1 MVLAD
6 PHQNQKLFREF
17 LVCSGHYSGKNISSH
32 RFARYCLKTEPRSIH
47 ETKELQKGKLTKN
60 RNHKGK
66 FQKSKKYIQDL
77 NSEDH
82 AHLLLW
88 RTLLFKFRRTSENFR
103 FSRSPPESAVWVQ
116 IHVFAGQ
123 QQRLV
128 RKCQVSGVSLETD
141 SLGCLLFI
149 WAFPGFKIQ
158 TDGNGC
164 FAERINAVDSSLAQA
179 FIGIYLL
186 HGECLSVT
194 LDR

>member
-60 RNHKGK
+60 GNHKGK

-82 AHLLLW
+82 AHSLLW
-88 RTLLFKFRRTSENFR
+88 TPMSTELSSSSSGGPPRTSGSHGALQSQRFGFR
-103 FSRSPPESAVWVQ
+103 YTFSRDSNSVWSASAKWAESAWKPILWDVYCSFGHFQASRYKQTAMVALPKGLMLLIQVW
-116 IHVFAGQ
+116 
-123 QQRLV
+123 
-128 RKCQVSGVSLETD
+128 RKHS
-141 SLGCLLFI
+141 
-149 WAFPGFKIQ
+149 
-158 TDGNGC
+158 
-164 FAERINAVDSSLAQA
+164 
-179 FIGIYLL
+179 
-186 HGECLSVT
+186 
-194 LDR
+194 